1 MTSNVDTCP
10 KVAVVIPCYRGKSTI
25 LDVLKKIPE
34 VVTKVYC
41 VDDGCPDGT
50 GKYVQTEMQDKR
62 IIVLFNVKNEGV
74 GGAMSLGYKTALQDE
89 MDFVIKVDCDG
100 QMDPRLIPRFLKPLL
115 SGSVDYVKGNRFYRR
130 EAVRSMPPVRLFGNA
145 VLSFVSKFST
155 GYWNIFDPNNG
166 FTAINSKVL
175 NMIPLEKIS
184 KDYFFESDMLFRL
197 NTIRA
202 VVIDMPMDAEYGN
215 EMSNLSI
222 NRNVPI
228 FIYKHI
234 RNFVKRI
241 GYNYFLRDFS
251 VASLEWILGPILLAF
266 GFTFGSYKW
275 LYSIQNNV
283 VATAGTVMLAA
294 LTVIVGL
301 QLLLSALHY
310 DVENVPTIPLSSLLN
325 NRDLH

>member
-1 MTSNVDTCP
+1 M
-10 KVAVVIPCYRGKSTI
+10 
-25 LDVLKKIPE
+25 
-34 VVTKVYC
+34 
-41 VDDGCPDGT
+41 
-50 GKYVQTEMQDKR
+50 
-62 IIVLFNVKNEGV
+62 
-74 GGAMSLGYKTALQDE
+74 
-89 MDFVIKVDCDG
+89 
-100 QMDPRLIPRFLKPLL
+100 
-115 SGSVDYVKGNRFYRR
+115 
-130 EAVRSMPPVRLFGNA
+130 
-145 VLSFVSKFST
+145 
-155 GYWNIFDPNNG
+155 
-166 FTAINSKVL
+166 
-175 NMIPLEKIS
+175 
-184 KDYFFESDMLFRL
+184 
-197 NTIRA
+197 
-202 VVIDMPMDAEYGN
+202 
-215 EMSNLSI
+215 
-222 NRNVPI
+222 PI

-301 QLLLSALHY
+301 QLLLSALHF